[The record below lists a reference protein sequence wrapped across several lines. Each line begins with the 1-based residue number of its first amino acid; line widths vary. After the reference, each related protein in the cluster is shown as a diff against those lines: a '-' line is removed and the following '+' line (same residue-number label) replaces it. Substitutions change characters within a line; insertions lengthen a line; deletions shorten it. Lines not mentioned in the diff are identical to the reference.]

1 MHILNRTVETRFI
14 VQNTDACEDIRL
26 EAYPIEQGIV
36 ILLGKIMSNGQY
48 ETLLDIILDRPA
60 AADLAANLKRWSK
73 FRQQQ
78 ELTVHRTK
86 EVK

>member
-1 MHILNRTVETRFI
+1 LNRTVETRFV
-14 VQNTDACEDIRL
+14 VQNTNACEDIRL

-36 ILLGKIMSNGQY
+36 MLMGKIMSNGQY
-48 ETLLDIILDRPA
+48 ERLLDIILDQRA

-73 FRQQQ
+73 
-78 ELTVHRTK
+78 

>member
-1 MHILNRTVETRFI
+1 MNILNRSVETRFV

-36 ILLGKIMSNGQY
+36 ILLGKLLTNGQY
-48 ETLLDIILDRPA
+48 ERILDIILDQPA
-60 AADLAANLKRWSK
+60 AADLAANLERWS
-73 FRQQQ
+73 RGWQQQ
-78 ELTVHRTK
+78 ELTVHRR

>member
-1 MHILNRTVETRFI
+1 MGILNRTVETRFV

-26 EAYPIEQGIV
+26 EAYPIEQGVV
-36 ILLGKIMSNGQY
+36 ILLGKMMSNGQY
-48 ETLLDIILDRPA
+48 ERLLDIILDQRA

-73 FRQQQ
+73 
-78 ELTVHRTK
+78 

>member
-1 MHILNRTVETRFI
+1 LNRTVETRFV

-36 ILLGKIMSNGQY
+36 MLMGKIMSNGQY
-48 ETLLDIILDRPA
+48 ERLLDIILDQRA
-60 AADLAANLKRWSK
+60 AADLAANLERWSK
-73 FRQQQ
+73 
-78 ELTVHRTK
+78 

>member
-1 MHILNRTVETRFI
+1 MSPLNRSVETRFI

-26 EAYPIEQGIV
+26 EAYPIEQGVV
-36 ILLGKIMSNGQY
+36 ILLGKMMSNGQY
-48 ETLLDIILDRPA
+48 ERLLDIILDQPA

-73 FRQQQ
+73 FRQQT
-78 ELTVHRTK
+78 ELTVHRR

>member
-1 MHILNRTVETRFI
+1 VGILNRTVETRFV
-14 VQNTDACEDIRL
+14 VQNTNACEDIRL

-36 ILLGKIMSNGQY
+36 MLMGKIMSNGQY
-48 ETLLDIILDRPA
+48 ERLLDIILDQRA

-73 FRQQQ
+73 
-78 ELTVHRTK
+78 

>member
-1 MHILNRTVETRFI
+1 VSILNRTVETRFV

-36 ILLGKIMSNGQY
+36 ILLGKLLTNGQY
-48 ETLLDIILDRPA
+48 ERILDIILDQPA
-60 AADLAANLKRWSK
+60 AADLAANLERWS
-73 FRQQQ
+73 RGWQQQ
-78 ELTVHRTK
+78 ELTVHRR

>member
-1 MHILNRTVETRFI
+1 MGILNRTVETRFV

-36 ILLGKIMSNGQY
+36 MLMGKIMSNGQY
-48 ETLLDIILDRPA
+48 ERLLDIILDQRA
-60 AADLAANLKRWSK
+60 AADLAANLERWS
-73 FRQQQ
+73 R
-78 ELTVHRTK
+78 

>member
-1 MHILNRTVETRFI
+1 VGILNRTVETRFV

-36 ILLGKIMSNGQY
+36 MLMGKIMSNGQY
-48 ETLLDIILDRPA
+48 ERLLDIILDQRA

-73 FRQQQ
+73 
-78 ELTVHRTK
+78 

>member
-1 MHILNRTVETRFI
+1 MGILNRTVETRFV
-14 VQNTDACEDIRL
+14 VQNTNACEDIRL

-36 ILLGKIMSNGQY
+36 MLMGKIMSNGQY
-48 ETLLDIILDRPA
+48 ERLLDIILDQRA

-73 FRQQQ
+73 
-78 ELTVHRTK
+78 

>member
-1 MHILNRTVETRFI
+1 MGILNRTVETRFV

-36 ILLGKIMSNGQY
+36 MLMGKIMSNGQY
-48 ETLLDIILDRPA
+48 ERLLDIILDQRA

-73 FRQQQ
+73 
-78 ELTVHRTK
+78 

>member
-1 MHILNRTVETRFI
+1 MSILNRTVETRFV

-36 ILLGKIMSNGQY
+36 ILLGKLLTNGQY
-48 ETLLDIILDRPA
+48 ERILDIILDQPA
-60 AADLAANLKRWSK
+60 AADLAANLERWS
-73 FRQQQ
+73 RGWQQQ
-78 ELTVHRTK
+78 ELTVHRR